1 MGWSRLVD
9 GQWLVRESFEV
20 SRYDFE
26 GTADEIKTN
35 IDLVVEKARVNG
47 MVGDGRFDM
56 STVREYYDD
65 YCIEITYEYDRS
77 ENDNERA
84 KREAEQEKE
93 KAAAAK
99 KRKAAA
105 ARRKLKTDAEYAEF
119 IRLKE
124 KFGDLQ

>member
-1 MGWSRLVD
+1 MGWARLVD
-9 GQWLVRESFEV
+9 GKWLVHESFEV

-26 GTADEIKTN
+26 GTADEIKAN

-47 MVGDGRFDM
+47 MVGDGRVEM

-65 YCIEITYEYDRS
+65 YCINISYEYDRS
-77 ENDNERA
+77 ENDKERA

-93 KAAAAK
+93 KEAAAK

-105 ARRKLKTDAEYAEF
+105 EKKKLKADSEYNEF
-119 IRLKE
+119 LRLKE
-124 KFGDLQ
+124 KFGEL